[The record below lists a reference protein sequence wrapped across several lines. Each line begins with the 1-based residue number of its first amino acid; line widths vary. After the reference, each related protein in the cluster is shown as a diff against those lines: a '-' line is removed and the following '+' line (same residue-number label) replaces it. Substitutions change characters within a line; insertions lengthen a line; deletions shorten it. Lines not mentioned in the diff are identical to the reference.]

1 MQTEKN
7 DMIMRCEKLHT
18 VATLTR
24 QLKHCLREQ
33 YTPNANSDLLHK
45 NEILTPRAGTSF
57 DSVIQ
62 RFNERI
68 KRMDKKPRKNAVLA
82 IDFVFTASPEAL
94 HKKTLKERRDY
105 FIDCAKWFRNK
116 VGDEN
121 VLTAVIHRDESGGE
135 HAHFLCLPI
144 PKGQN
149 SLNCRELLGGHKQ
162 RMSEI
167 QDEFY
172 ECVAKKHGF
181 SRGVKGSRATHTS
194 VREYNSLVNNELP
207 KLRREKV
214 ELMSRNEKLDNQ
226 IIEKRN
232 ILETLEKKISEEVEE
247 FKRLVTYSYHFM
259 KKEMVRRWR
268 MLHTG
273 GEEFEFNYQEPEP
286 KLLDEHHL
294 ESPTQ
299 DLNPFRRRR

>member
-1 MQTEKN
+1 MQTDKN

-24 QLKHCLREQ
+24 QLKHCLRAQ
-33 YTPNANSDLLHK
+33 YTPNADSDLSHK
-45 NEILTPRAGTSF
+45 NEILTPKAGTTF
-57 DSVIQ
+57 ESVIH

-82 IDFVFTASPEAL
+82 LDFVFSASPAAL
-94 HKKTLKERRDY
+94 HKKSLKERREY
-105 FIDCAKWFRNK
+105 FIDCAKWFRDK
-116 VGDEN
+116 VGNEN
-121 VLTAVIHRDESGGE
+121 ILTAVIHRDETGGE

-149 SLNCRELLGGHKQ
+149 SLNCRELVGGHKQ

-172 ECVAKKHGF
+172 ERVAKKHGF
-181 SRGVKGSRATHTS
+181 SRGMKGSRATHTS
-194 VREYNSLVNNELP
+194 VREYHSLVNETLP

-232 ILETLEKKISEEVEE
+232 ILETLEKKISKELEE

-259 KKEMVRRWR
+259 KDQMIKRWR
-268 MLHTG
+268 MLHLG
-273 GEEFEFNYQEPEP
+273 GEEFEFDYEE
-286 KLLDEHHL
+286 
-294 ESPTQ
+294 PTQ
-299 DLNPFRRRR
+299 KQSKAEIIERPRQDLTPFRRRM